1 MGRKLQ
7 TIYEYFSDYTE
18 QQIDDM
24 IYGLSIDEKLIIR
37 SRFGNDLHNPSPQKN
52 WSKENSEKYYG
63 TIVPK
68 MKRLLTKDSKNIDSV
83 DLPKQVE
90 QDNRLVQQKSEIEVV
105 DYSAQL
111 LQLLKVGKNNREICE
126 SLNISSSQ
134 LYDELLKL
142 KNRGIRHSRK

>member
-68 MKRLLTKDSKNIDSV
+68 MKRLLSKDSKNIDSV

-111 LQLLKVGKNNREICE
+111 LQLLKVGKNNRE
-126 SLNISSSQ
+126 S
-134 LYDELLKL
+134 
-142 KNRGIRHSRK
+142 

>member
-18 QQIDDM
+18 KQIDDM

-68 MKRLLTKDSKNIDSV
+68 MKRLLSKDSKNIDSV

-134 LYDELLKL
+134 LYDELL
-142 KNRGIRHSRK
+142 

>member
-68 MKRLLTKDSKNIDSV
+68 
-83 DLPKQVE
+83 QVE

-142 KNRGIRHSRK
+142 KNRGIRHSRKYYSDGSIKYSNV